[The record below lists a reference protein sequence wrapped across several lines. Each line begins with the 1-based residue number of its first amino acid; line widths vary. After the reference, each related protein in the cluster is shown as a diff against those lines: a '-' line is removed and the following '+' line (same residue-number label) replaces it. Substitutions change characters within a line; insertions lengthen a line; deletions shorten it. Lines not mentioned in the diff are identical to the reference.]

1 MEGLMGIGVIFIMG
15 LVAIVYKKNRSTNN
29 GSNIRYQISKD

>member
-1 MEGLMGIGVIFIMG
+1 MGIGIIFIMG
-15 LVAIVYKKNRSTNN
+15 LVALVYKKNRTTND

>member
-1 MEGLMGIGVIFIMG
+1 MGIGVIFIMG
-15 LVAIVYKKNRSTNN
+15 LVAIGYKKSRITND